1 MNERIFVSI
10 ASYRDPQLLPT
21 IKNML
26 KMADKPELLK
36 ICVAWQH
43 SRHDECEGLDEYIN
57 DKRFEILDIPAEES
71 KGVCWARSLIQKKWH
86 NEGYYLQ
93 IDSHMRFTKGWDTKL
108 KGIFQLCLDGG
119 FKKPILTSYVPS
131 YNPENDPGDRRRE
144 VWRMNFD
151 RFTPEGIVFMR
162 PAVVKNPERKLMPWP
177 TQFFSAH
184 FTFTLGKFAKEVPYD
199 PNLYFH
205 GEEITM
211 AVRAFTHGY
220 DLFTPHQ
227 TVAWHEY
234 TRKGRARVWDD
245 DKEWTTKNES
255 SLERTRQV
263 LGVDNEYF
271 ERESYKWGLGKERTL
286 QDYERYAG
294 IRFKDRAVQQYT
306 MNFLDPPNPEYASQE
321 WYEKSWRHPFR
332 HCLNVP
338 KSRLG
343 DTSWDGYAIVFEDE
357 RGEPLHRH
365 DAGLIEIQNAWQ
377 ENADKNYIHI
387 WREYDTK
394 KIPHHAVVWPYRK
407 GGEWGEHIVIN
418 IKKEGP

>member
-26 KMADKPELLK
+26 RMADNPDLLK

-43 SRHDECEGLDEYIN
+43 SRQDEWDGLEEYVN

-162 PAVVKNPERKLMPWP
+162 PAVVKNSERKLMPWP

-184 FTFTLGKFAKEVPYD
+184 FTFTLGKFAREVPYD

-234 TRKGRARVWDD
+234 TRKGRTRVWDD
-245 DKEWTTKNES
+245 DKDWVEKNES
-255 SLERTRQV
+255 SLERTRAI
-263 LGVDNEYF
+263 LGVDGTEPIELGKYGF
-271 ERESYKWGLGKERTL
+271 GKERTKEE
-286 QDYERYAG
+286 YEKYAG

-306 MNFLDPPNPEYASQE
+306 LNHLDPPNPVYSNQE
-321 WYEKSWRHPFR
+321 WYEKSWRNVFR

-338 KSRLG
+338 KSQLG
-343 DTSWDGYAIVFEDE
+343 NTPWDAYAIVFEDD
-357 RGEPLHRH
+357 RGEPLHRQ
-365 DAGLIEIQNAWQ
+365 DAGLQEIQNAWQ

-394 KIPHHAVVWPYRK
+394 NIPHHAVVWPYRK
-407 GGEWGEHIVIN
+407 GGEWGNHIVID
-418 IKKEGP
+418 IKKKGP